1 MNRRKVIIGTG
12 VAASGL
18 AMAVGAGAFSSVSV
32 ERSVTVNVEGDD
44 ADAYLLLEPKDDDI
58 AEIEN
63 GKLELAF
70 DELEDDENNVRGSGV
85 NEQSTTEF
93 TDVFSIT
100 NQGRDEARLVVDEA
114 TAEESDTD
122 PDWEL
127 IFYAVNGNDDERT
140 ELNADVSGEE
150 LGEAGITLTP
160 GESTDVDV
168 VIENNE
174 IEADDDGDD
183 GQFDTEIDIIAA
195 TDDSRT
201 YDADGLNGD

>member
-32 ERSVTVNVEGDD
+32 DRSVTVNVEGDD
-44 ADAYLLLEPKDDDI
+44 ADAYLQLEPKDEDI

-63 GKLELAF
+63 GKLELTF
-70 DELEDDENNVRGSGV
+70 DELEDDDDNVRGSGV

-100 NQGRDEARLVVDEA
+100 NQGRDEAQLVIDEETA
-114 TAEESDTD
+114 TNDD
-122 PDWEL
+122 PEWEL
-127 IFYAVNGNDDERT
+127 RFYAVENDDDKT
-140 ELNADVSGEE
+140 VLNADVTNSTLESE
-150 LGEAGITLTP
+150 DGITLP
-160 GESTDVDV
+160 SGESTNVDV

-174 IEADDDGDD
+174 VDASDGINDDIDA
-183 GQFDTEIDIIAA
+183 EIDIIAA
-195 TDDSRT
+195 TEDSREYT
-201 YDADGLNGD
+201 AEGLNGD